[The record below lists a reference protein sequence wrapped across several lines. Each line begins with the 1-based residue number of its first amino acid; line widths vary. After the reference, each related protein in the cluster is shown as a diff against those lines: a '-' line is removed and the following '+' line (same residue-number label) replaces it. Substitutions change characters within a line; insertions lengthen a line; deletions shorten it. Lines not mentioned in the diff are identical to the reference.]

1 LVHLKKASKM
11 TWSSVKF
18 LFFVL
23 VFSSVAAVG
32 YASDGEEGEE
42 AFKRCVIENKVL
54 PKGSYTEKDAII
66 NLDIA
71 WQHQKAI
78 RALAQEHADMFPK
91 SLPDG
96 EIPTLN
102 QNGFHWGMGSAIPVE
117 LSKLIHET
125 NPTTLLEIG
134 SCYGCDAVAL
144 VKNYPLLSVSA
155 VDICDKHVALM
166 EALVAKCLD
175 EEQRTRIAVQQA
187 DIMILGSIQQKE
199 NSIDIAVIS
208 KVLHFYQD
216 ADSMKALQNLF
227 PLIKPGGYVIMSHM
241 SNRAHIILEWLTW
254 AVGGFVPQPG
264 SLARTVTRCEKLQWG
279 YYFSPEDMARI
290 VAPTGFKIVTNQY
303 MGMIYAKRASNYWMV
318 GGVNMQEAVLYT
330 VLRKPLYDSSQV
342 VNINDSFLKYVASA
356 RMEYDSVSAR
366 E

>member
-1 LVHLKKASKM
+1 
-11 TWSSVKF
+11 
-18 LFFVL
+18 
-23 VFSSVAAVG
+23 
-32 YASDGEEGEE
+32 
-42 AFKRCVIENKVL
+42 
-54 PKGSYTEKDAII
+54 
-66 NLDIA
+66 
-71 WQHQKAI
+71 
-78 RALAQEHADMFPK
+78 
-91 SLPDG
+91 
-96 EIPTLN
+96 
-102 QNGFHWGMGSAIPVE
+102 
-117 LSKLIHET
+117 
-125 NPTTLLEIG
+125 
-134 SCYGCDAVAL
+134 
-144 VKNYPLLSVSA
+144 